1 MRFTHLARYIIC
13 VLFFALALLSVKAID
28 DYHRT
33 IALLWSQDYGVR
45 IYVDNHRKVKEYDK
59 VFGEGYGFYVDVF
72 MEVYRYRWQ
81 TFFQMPCDKV
91 KIKTKVASYA
101 ADAFDWKIT
110 EVNQDDIVMEN
121 GENVMR
127 LKNSCERLF

>member
-1 MRFTHLARYIIC
+1 
-13 VLFFALALLSVKAID
+13 
-28 DYHRT
+28 
-33 IALLWSQDYGVR
+33 
-45 IYVDNHRKVKEYDK
+45 
-59 VFGEGYGFYVDVF
+59 
-72 MEVYRYRWQ
+72 
-81 TFFQMPCDKV
+81 MPCDKV

-110 EVNQDDIVMEN
+110 EVNQDYILVEN